1 MNETKSA
8 SGTDP
13 VDTAASA
20 NTTSRTSEIRSESSP
35 HLKFLSRF
43 FQLIAS
49 GYLCVAIL
57 PVILPSWWLADL
69 LANLRVQL
77 VIAAAPVL
85 LGLCTRRSW
94 KIALCL
100 IALSVYHSSW
110 LVSPSSLSLPDTTA
124 GQTITVMAANV
135 WTGNQKY
142 EVIERQI
149 QESKCDV
156 VMISELSFGLA
167 NFLRK
172 GFTKDFPYH
181 VEFPADRGNFGI
193 GMYSRFPL
201 ENASVQFLTDD
212 SVPTVFADVQV
223 KERRFHLVGVHTL
236 PPMGK
241 RLFDHRNRHLQ
252 RVADHVRKL
261 NTDDT
266 DYGIIVLG
274 DLNLTP
280 WSPVFTTFLNDARL
294 NQAVGGSRLQ
304 PTWYRWPLFPFGLVL
319 DHVLLSQNLT
329 CVSHEIG
336 ESAGSDHR
344 FVTVE
349 VGLNSVD

>member
-8 SGTDP
+8 SGTEL

-20 NTTSRTSEIRSESSP
+20 NVASRTSETRSEPSP
-35 HLKFLSRF
+35 HLQFLSRF
-43 FQLIAS
+43 FQLIAL
-49 GYLCVAIL
+49 GYLCVALL

-85 LGLCTRRSW
+85 LGLSIGRSW

-110 LVSPSSLSLPDTTA
+110 LVNPSFATSVDTTA
-124 GQTITVMAANV
+124 AKTITVMAANV

-149 QESKCDV
+149 QDSKCDV

-167 NFLRK
+167 NFLSE

-181 VEFPADRGNFGI
+181 VKLPADRGNFGI

-223 KERRFHLVGVHTL
+223 KERKFHLVGIHTL

-241 RLFDHRNRHLQ
+241 RMFGHRNRHLQ
-252 RVADHVRKL
+252 LIADHVRKL

-266 DYGIIVLG
+266 DHGIIVLG
-274 DLNLTP
+274 DFNLTP
-280 WSPVFTTFLNDARL
+280 WSPVFTTFLNDAL
-294 NQAVGGSRLQ
+294 LDQAVGSSRLQ

-319 DHVLLSQNLT
+319 DHVLLSKNLA
-329 CVSHEIG
+329 CVSHKIG
-336 ESAGSDHR
+336 EAAGSDHR
-344 FVTVE
+344 FVTVA